1 MKKLLSKLALF
12 AAVLFAAASCGE
24 VPPGVDGPIDNSGPL
39 FKITATTSDYSRATD
54 TAFEVGDAISV
65 FASKGS
71 VVLPEGAT
79 AQEMMDAL
87 ANLSV
92 WIDNGKFTKGESG
105 FSGDKEYKWYEGE
118 EKSQIFAFYP
128 YNEKW
133 ATTDVLLHGVNFCV
147 QTDQTTHKGY
157 TASDLMFASLTD
169 VAPTEESVQL
179 TFGHLLSKIVVDVK
193 NERTDKVVAA
203 YVDGVQGNYLF
214 EFPQYSATGDRG
226 TIRAGELATPTE
238 GYTNSFVL
246 IVPPQKVAPKLA
258 FVTDAGEQLTF
269 ENTEAEVEFGAGK
282 VRHLTVTI
290 TSKSI
295 SAEFDAIVNDWS
307 ADPDVEFKDQ
317 PGQGGSGD
325 DDQPGEGGGD
335 DQPGEGG
342 GDQQTINAVVC
353 GSDGSQS
360 DAFRFVEGT
369 TYEVSLL
376 VEDTAVGYSLMTT
389 PSEGDAIN
397 YGGTLISTIFPV
409 EMKEGSE
416 ERVFFPFT
424 GAYKLK
430 LNAADMT
437 LDITPWITM
446 GGQFSYLGQ
455 GQINEGG
462 LFGVI
467 WDVDVM
473 SDKNGSY
480 LYVTPF
486 GDLLKYVAEG
496 NMPNLK
502 LSESV
507 APPAYV
513 LVSTAIGAYNG
524 VQYTS
529 VSASSPTSR
538 TIYPGLMYDYN
549 GEWYDIELQSSNV
562 TSPVP
567 YNRMVGEGLLQTAP
581 LYTLAGLGSF
591 PGTNSSNGMITY
603 ILPGASMDNA
613 SYNLVGIEYAGL
625 HEESGECVF
634 NIYIE
639 RDAQTFA
646 IIPIANEISEEEV
659 SGLIDANLGN
669 AMIYN
674 YTHSKENADEWASVA
689 WTPEQTGRYGM
700 IVLGISNGNLV
711 VSRNFC
717 NYSYT
722 KPGESGFPCE
732 VTFTAEK
739 DSLRPEDQIVVK
751 MKGTNITSANYSCLP
766 NKAEYASLT
775 DSELQAECEAHGYNY
790 LTGYLDYVNDMGYS
804 EVFTKLQP
812 STEYLVVG
820 WFANDFGNT
829 KMVRCTV
836 TTDAAAQWTSLGI
849 GRYQDASH
857 FFSQT
862 EATRSAVE
870 ILQDSD
876 GSAHYRIVKPYAGY
890 WSRYSEGYIGHCGD
904 YLELAVYDLADGKG
918 GTTRHICFDPH
929 STGLQIGGEE
939 IIIEHAYNGATSSL
953 KYPMRDKPET
963 VEVYMKSPNRAIT
976 DNVFQL
982 APWYMVKDT
991 NRGYNYSATE
1001 GAILIVLPWEGSDQI
1016 SGEEIAPASRATVPA
1031 PLRVAPSTMPTNE
1044 GGVVVKGGTR
1054 SRLARGRKGEMRLL
1068 PTAEREFTLQ

>member
-1 MKKLLSKLALF
+1 MKRMLKIFAYVAMMFAL
-12 AAVLFAAASCGE
+12 ASCEG
-24 VPPGVDGPIDNSGPL
+24 VPPGVDGPINNGGPI
-39 FKITATTSDYSRATD
+39 FKITATTSAYSSRATD

-65 FASKGS
+65 FAYKGG
-71 VVLPEGAT
+71 VVTSEAAGF
-79 AQEMMDAL
+79 DANFV
-87 ANLSV
+87 A

-118 EKSQIFAFYP
+118 EKSQIFGLYP

-133 ATTDVLLHGVNFCV
+133 STIDVLTNAITFCV
-147 QTDQTTHKGY
+147 QTDQSAHAGY
-157 TASDLMFASLTD
+157 TASDLMYAAKSD
-169 VAPTEESVQL
+169 VAPTEESVKL
-179 TFGHLLSKIVVDVK
+179 EFIHLLSKIVIDVK
-193 NERTDKVVAA
+193 NERTEKIVGA
-203 YVDGVQGNYLF
+203 YVDGVQGNILF
-214 EFPQYSATGDRG
+214 EFPQYYATGDRG

-269 ENTEAEVEFGAGK
+269 ENTEAEVEFGASK

-290 TSKSI
+290 TPKSI
-295 SAEFDAIVNDWS
+295 AAEFDAIVNDWS

-317 PGQGGSGD
+317 PGQGGGD
-325 DDQPGEGGGD
+325 DGNDDGGD
-335 DQPGEGG
+335 DQPGEGE
-342 GDQQTINAVVC
+342 QQVVFIVC
-353 GSDGSQS
+353 GSNGSQS
-360 DAFRFVEGT
+360 DAFKLVEGT

-376 VEDTAVGYSLMTT
+376 VEDTSVGYSLMNT
-389 PSEGDAIN
+389 PSEGSAIN
-397 YGGTLISTIFPV
+397 YGGTLISTIYPM
-409 EMKEGSE
+409 EMQEGSE
-416 ERVFFPFT
+416 EQIFFPFT
-424 GAYKLK
+424 GAYKLR
-430 LNAADMT
+430 LNTADMT
-437 LDITPWITM
+437 LDITPWLTM

-462 LFGVI
+462 VFGVV

-473 SDKNGSY
+473 SDMNGSY

-486 GDLLKYVAEG
+486 GDLLKYVADG

-513 LVSTAIGAYNG
+513 LVSTSIDTYNG

-529 VSASSPTSR
+529 VRASSPTSK
-538 TIYPGLMYDYN
+538 TIYPGLMFDYN
-549 GEWYDIELQSSNV
+549 GEWYDLELQSSNV
-562 TSPVP
+562 ISPVP

-591 PGTNSSNGMITY
+591 TGTNSSNGMITY
-603 ILPGASMDNA
+603 MLPGASMDNA
-613 SYNLVGIEYAGL
+613 SYNLVGIEYAGQ
-625 HEESGECVF
+625 HEESGECIF

-659 SGLIDANLGN
+659 SGLIDANLGS
-669 AMIYN
+669 ALVYN
-674 YTHSKENADEWASVA
+674 FTHSNENADEWAAVA

-700 IVLGISNGNLV
+700 IVLGISNGNHV

-722 KPGESGFPCE
+722 KPGESGLPCE

-751 MKGTNITSANYSCLP
+751 MKGTNITSAYYSCLP
-766 NKAEYASLT
+766 NNAEYASLS
-775 DSELQAECEAHGYNY
+775 DADLIAVCEQYGYNY
-790 LTGYLDYVNDMGYS
+790 LTGYLDFVNDRGYS

-820 WFANDFGNT
+820 WFTNDFGNSSV
-829 KMVRCTV
+829 VRQTI
-836 TTDAAAQWTSLGI
+836 TTDAAAQWTLLGI

-857 FFSQT
+857 FFGQT

-904 YLELAVYDLADGKG
+904 YLELAVYELPKGDGNFAYHVCYD
-918 GTTRHICFDPH
+918 RH
-929 STGLQIGGEE
+929 STGLLYNGSE
-939 IIIEHAYNGATSSL
+939 IFIEHPYNSATNAL
-953 KYPMRDKPET
+953 KYPMREMGAD
-963 VEVYMKSPNRAIT
+963 VYVNSPNKMQGVIC
-976 DNVFQL
+976 V
-982 APWYMVKDT
+982 APWYMVGNT
-991 NRGYNYSATE
+991 NGGFNYSGGDTAPIT
-1001 GAILIVLPWEGSDQI
+1001 IVLPWEGSDQI
-1016 SGEEIAPASRATVPA
+1016 SGEEIAPASRAVVPT
-1031 PLRVAPSTMPTNE
+1031 PLSVAPSTMPTDK

-1054 SRLARGRKGEMRLL
+1054 SRLARGRKGEMYLL

>member
-1 MKKLLSKLALF
+1 M
-12 AAVLFAAASCGE
+12 
-24 VPPGVDGPIDNSGPL
+24 
-39 FKITATTSDYSRATD
+39 
-54 TAFEVGDAISV
+54 
-65 FASKGS
+65 
-71 VVLPEGAT
+71 
-79 AQEMMDAL
+79 
-87 ANLSV
+87 
-92 WIDNGKFTKGESG
+92 
-105 FSGDKEYKWYEGE
+105 
-118 EKSQIFAFYP
+118 
-128 YNEKW
+128 
-133 ATTDVLLHGVNFCV
+133 
-147 QTDQTTHKGY
+147 
-157 TASDLMFASLTD
+157 
-169 VAPTEESVQL
+169 
-179 TFGHLLSKIVVDVK
+179 
-193 NERTDKVVAA
+193 
-203 YVDGVQGNYLF
+203 
-214 EFPQYSATGDRG
+214 
-226 TIRAGELATPTE
+226 
-238 GYTNSFVL
+238 

-290 TSKSI
+290 TPKSI

-325 DDQPGEGGGD
+325 DDQPGEGEGGGD

-342 GDQQTINAVVC
+342 GDQQSLNAVVC

-389 PSEGDAIN
+389 PSEGGAIN
-397 YGGTLISTIFPV
+397 YGGTLISTIYPV

-455 GQINEGG
+455 GQISEGG

-473 SDKNGSY
+473 SDKNGSF

-486 GDLLKYVAEG
+486 GDLLKYVADG
-496 NMPNLK
+496 NKPNLK

-513 LVSTAIGAYNG
+513 LVSTAIDTYNG
-524 VQYTS
+524 IQYTS
-529 VSASSPTSR
+529 VRATSPTSK
-538 TIYPGLMYDYN
+538 TIYPGLMFDYN
-549 GEWYDIELQSSNV
+549 GEWYDLELHSSNV

-591 PGTNSSNGMITY
+591 TGTNSSNGMITY
-603 ILPGASMDNA
+603 MLPGASMDKA

-625 HEESGECVF
+625 HEESGDCVF

-659 SGLIDANLGN
+659 SGLIDAHLGS
-669 AMIYN
+669 ALVYN
-674 YTHSKENADEWASVA
+674 FTHSNENADEWAAVA

-700 IVLGISNGNLV
+700 IVLGISNGNNV

-717 NYSYT
+717 NYSYV
-722 KPGESGFPCE
+722 KAGDSAPACE
-732 VTFTAEK
+732 VTMDVQK
-739 DSLRPEDQIVVK
+739 DSVRPDTQLT
-751 MKGTNITSANYSCLP
+751 MLLSGDNLTSACYACMP
-766 NKAEYASLT
+766 NSPDYASLS
-775 DSELQAECEAHGYNY
+775 DEEIVQKANEHGYNY
-790 LTGYLDYVNDMGYS
+790 ITGYLDYANNGGYS
-804 EVFTKLQP
+804 EVFLGLTP
-812 STEYLVVG
+812 ATEYLVVG
-820 WFANDFGNT
+820 WFTNDFGSSAV
-829 KMVRCTV
+829 VRKTI
-836 TTDAAAQWTSLGI
+836 TTAPATQWTSLGI

-857 FFSQT
+857 FFGQT

-939 IIIEHAYNGATSSL
+939 IVIEHAYNGGTSAL
-953 KYPMRDKPET
+953 KYPMRDKPES
-963 VEVYMKSPNRAIT
+963 VEVYRNSPNRVIS
-976 DNVFQL
+976 DMVFQL

-991 NRGYNYSATE
+991 NRGYNYSADE

-1016 SGEEIAPASRATVPA
+1016 SGEEIAPASRAAVPA

-1054 SRLARGRKGEMRLL
+1054 SRLARGRKGDMRLL
-1068 PTAEREFTLQ
+1068 TTAEREFSLQ

>member
-39 FKITATTSDYSRATD
+39 FKITATTSAYSRATD

-179 TFGHLLSKIVVDVK
+179 AFGHLLSKIVVDVK

-290 TSKSI
+290 TPKSI

-325 DDQPGEGGGD
+325 DQPGEGGGD
-335 DQPGEGG
+335 DQPGEGE
-342 GDQQTINAVVC
+342 QQVVFTVC
-353 GSDGSQS
+353 GSNGSQS

-389 PSEGDAIN
+389 PSEGGAIN
-397 YGGTLISTIFPV
+397 YGGTLISTIYPV

-416 ERVFFPFT
+416 EQIFFPFT

-455 GQINEGG
+455 GQISEGG

-473 SDKNGSY
+473 SDKNGSF

-486 GDLLKYVAEG
+486 GDLLKYVADG
-496 NMPNLK
+496 NKPNLK

-513 LVSTAIGAYNG
+513 LVSTAIDTYNG
-524 VQYTS
+524 IQYTS
-529 VSASSPTSR
+529 VSASSPTSK

-549 GEWYDIELQSSNV
+549 GEWYDLELQSSNV
-562 TSPVP
+562 ISPVP

-591 PGTNSSNGMITY
+591 TGTNSSNVMITY
-603 ILPGASMDNA
+603 MLPGASMDNA

-625 HEESGECVF
+625 HEESGDCIF

-646 IIPIANEISEEEV
+646 IIPIANEISDEEL

-674 YTHSKENADEWASVA
+674 FTHSRENADEWAAVA

-700 IVLGISNGNLV
+700 IVLGISNENNV
-711 VSRNFC
+711 VSRNYC

-722 KPGESGFPCE
+722 KPGESGLPCE

-751 MKGTNITSANYSCLP
+751 MKGTNITSAYYSCLP
-766 NKAEYASLT
+766 NKAEYASLS
-775 DSELQAECEAHGYNY
+775 DEELQKKCEEHGYNY

-857 FFSQT
+857 FFGQT

-976 DNVFQL
+976 DKVFQL

-991 NRGYNYSATE
+991 NRGYNYSAAE

-1016 SGEEIAPASRATVPA
+1016 SGEEIAPASRAAVPA
-1031 PLRVAPSTMPTNE
+1031 PLRVAPSTMPTSE

-1054 SRLARGRKGEMRLL
+1054 SSLARGRKGEMLLL